1 MLFMKIG
8 PNIEEWFSRQTHF
21 TRGEDMVGL
30 EILVRINPD
39 KRAEF
44 LQAFDLLTELDQQGD
59 RRIDLELFEQVQEPN
74 TFLWIEHWINDE
86 SLTSYYENNKYR
98 ALMGAIEILG
108 QLIHKRSFS
117 IKEEKENA

>member
-1 MLFMKIG
+1 
-8 PNIEEWFSRQTHF
+8 
-21 TRGEDMVGL
+21 MVGL

-59 RRIDLELFEQVQEPN
+59 RRIDLELFERVKEPN
-74 TFLWIEHWINDE
+74 TFLWIEHWVNDE

-98 ALMGAIEILG
+98 AMMGAIEILG

-117 IKEEKENA
+117 IKEERENA

>member
-1 MLFMKIG
+1 
-8 PNIEEWFSRQTHF
+8 
-21 TRGEDMVGL
+21 MVGL